1 MDTTNLLAIGL
12 PVGMEWIIILVV
24 VLLFFGGAKIPQLM
38 KGIGKG
44 VGEFQSGLHQG
55 KRALTKAMEEA
66 TKEDEEESTKKDQEE
81 AVKSDVSSA
90 DKSTS

>member
-12 PVGMEWIIILVV
+12 PVGMEWIIVLVV

-66 TKEDEEESTKKDQEE
+66 TKEDEDE
-81 AVKSDVSSA
+81 AAKSDVSSA